1 MPTLSPAEKE
11 ALAAF
16 YEGGCRNE
24 MRTRRWIWIRFSI
37 VVFLLSVRGLMAV
50 YFPEQ
55 FAYLFSNSAVY
66 FDTVLYRLWLFL
78 PLTVLYALSF
88 WLRLY
93 LREASLAAAVILAT
107 LLWADIEL
115 HLVQQAALTEF
126 WSGQIALRVTCVFLA
141 LVNFFTALRLDRMR

>member
-1 MPTLSPAEKE
+1 
-11 ALAAF
+11 
-16 YEGGCRNE
+16 
-24 MRTRRWIWIRFSI
+24 
-37 VVFLLSVRGLMAV
+37 MAV

-141 LVNFFTALRLDRMR
+141 LVNFFAALRLDRMR

>member
-1 MPTLSPAEKE
+1 MPILSQQKKSPRCFLRAAAEVKC
-11 ALAAF
+11 ALA
-16 YEGGCRNE
+16 GGLDPL
-24 MRTRRWIWIRFSI
+24 SI

-66 FDTVLYRLWLFL
+66 FDTVLNRLWLFL

-93 LREASLAAAVILAT
+93 LREASLAAAVILNT
-107 LLWADIEL
+107 PFWADIEL
-115 HLVQQAALTEF
+115 HLFQQAALTG
-126 WSGQIALRVTCVFLA
+126 SGAAKLHCGLPAYF
-141 LVNFFTALRLDRMR
+141 